1 MSTQIN
7 HGSRQDGQNVQGL
20 QRDLARKH
28 RNVGSKVVAIWRNFT
43 PKQREKAMR
52 ESIGDGMALKHSR
65 DRSLGVLCEY
75 IPEYNLRDMT
85 SKPEHFLNIFEFR
98 ASKPLFNQLY
108 EGANGLPGDRELMEK
123 TGLRYAEASDEER
136 TIFLEGDSYGHSIQP
151 TARGG
156 GRLPPPPFERANL
169 VMIPRPIGELIVLRQ
184 QYLLQFLNHIVEEI
198 LDLGSQTRTKKAP
211 EKNPQEALT
220 TAFTNLN
227 VQPKPLKSSLPEVLM
242 QAMESKAALEDYL
255 HLLRAEPVVLNQA
268 VSTAYWG
275 RAELVPDDRG
285 RILPVITD
293 RHLSAAFFDSV
304 TTAVKT
310 VAIWDYILR
319 LLQLLEDGI
328 DKVKR
333 GLIMQELSNICYLE
347 YRRAQENF
355 KRNVAPQA
363 HVASKRFKRMTDNA
377 SGQSKIV
384 MKGQPADCTVSD
396 PQLHY
401 ILRLCHPDTSPS
413 AAIQWIQKLDDHN
426 VRHEDDRKK
435 LDEAEAAA
443 LGDLAI
449 IVSFMHTTSTAIS
462 MAPLSRK
469 SGLLF
474 TARAKELH
482 DELANLKPKADF
494 GDYLIPI
501 DNLLEPQMATRAL
514 AALDDFIIQ
523 GTGARLGSLYEDIV
537 QDSLKD
543 LEKLYARAK
552 ARLEKADKATTYVP
566 LPLESSP
573 SGDARLAYRR
583 AKEKTRPAGSSVYTI
598 TAPPETPQIIITE
611 PPQQFKVKASTASV
625 FTTLFDKSE
634 ARGSV
639 SWANFES
646 AMADLEFSVT
656 PKGGSI
662 FTLNPPASM
671 NSTPMTLHRPHASEI
686 EGYRL
691 LYIASRLQR
700 TYGWTSDSFVV
711 T

>member
-211 EKNPQEALT
+211 EKNPQEALA

-401 ILRLCHPDTSPS
+401 ILRLCHSDTSPS

-443 LGDLAI
+443 LGDLTI

-462 MAPLSRK
+462 IRSCMM
-469 SGLLF
+469 
-474 TARAKELH
+474 
-482 DELANLKPKADF
+482 NW
-494 GDYLIPI
+494 PI
-501 DNLLEPQMATRAL
+501 
-514 AALDDFIIQ
+514 
-523 GTGARLGSLYEDIV
+523 
-537 QDSLKD
+537 
-543 LEKLYARAK
+543 
-552 ARLEKADKATTYVP
+552 
-566 LPLESSP
+566 SSP
-573 SGDARLAYRR
+573 RL
-583 AKEKTRPAGSSVYTI
+583 TSV
-598 TAPPETPQIIITE
+598 
-611 PPQQFKVKASTASV
+611 
-625 FTTLFDKSE
+625 TTLF
-634 ARGSV
+634 
-639 SWANFES
+639 
-646 AMADLEFSVT
+646 
-656 PKGGSI
+656 
-662 FTLNPPASM
+662 
-671 NSTPMTLHRPHASEI
+671 
-686 EGYRL
+686 
-691 LYIASRLQR
+691 Q
-700 TYGWTSDSFVV
+700 
-711 T
+711 